1 MSFPIMLMPLL
12 IYLPFW
18 AFGQST
24 AGIIAIGVLGIIA
37 FAFSKS
43 LINLAVRRFME
54 RRYGIA
60 EGFRQKY

>member
-18 AFGQST
+18 AFGQPI
-24 AGIIAIGVLGIIA
+24 AGIIAIGVIGVVA
-37 FAFSKS
+37 FAFNKS
-43 LINLAVRRFME
+43 LINLAVQRFLD
-54 RRYGIA
+54 RRYDIA